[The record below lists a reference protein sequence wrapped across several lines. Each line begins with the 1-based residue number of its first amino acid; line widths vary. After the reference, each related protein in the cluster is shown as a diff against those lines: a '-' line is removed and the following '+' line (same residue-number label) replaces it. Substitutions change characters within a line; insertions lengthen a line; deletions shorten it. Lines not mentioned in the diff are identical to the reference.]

1 MESSLASLD
10 KVGTGKEKIRDTD
23 KTLVIFKQTW
33 RECLWTQQRAVILLK
48 KLNGLVH
55 IIECVMSFIIFHV
68 RHRHRHHHHQ
78 FRSLLSIALVKWQG
92 GHVGI
97 TETDSTRER
106 WCKTYNKRAKLSE
119 DTKTMFN
126 VRGGKP
132 GYDDRE
138 LMKRQ

>member
-1 MESSLASLD
+1 MDTTACSHLIKETEWVSSHYRMCHVIYYLSRTSSSSSSSSSSVSITFVNCSG
-10 KVGTGKEKIRDTD
+10 KV
-23 KTLVIFKQTW
+23 
-33 RECLWTQQRAVILLK
+33 A
-48 KLNGLVH
+48 
-55 IIECVMSFIIFHV
+55 
-68 RHRHRHHHHQ
+68 
-78 FRSLLSIALVKWQG
+78 G

-106 WCKTYNKRAKLSE
+106 WCITYNKRAKLSE